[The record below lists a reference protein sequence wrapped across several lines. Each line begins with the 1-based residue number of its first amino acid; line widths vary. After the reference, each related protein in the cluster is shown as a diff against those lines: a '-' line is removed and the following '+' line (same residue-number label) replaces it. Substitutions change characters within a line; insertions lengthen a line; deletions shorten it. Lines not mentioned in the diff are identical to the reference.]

1 MKSPKWTEGG
11 FKMARGRK
19 KKPTDINEQIALLE
33 ETINSLTVELKAK
46 KAELANLEKVK
57 KEQEQQALLDAIVAS
72 GKTKEQIMELLQN

>member
-1 MKSPKWTEGG
+1 
-11 FKMARGRK
+11 MARGRK

-33 ETINSLTVELKAK
+33 ETISNLTAELKAK
-46 KAELANLEKVK
+46 KAELANIEKVK

>member
-1 MKSPKWTEGG
+1 
-11 FKMARGRK
+11 MARGRK

-33 ETINSLTVELKAK
+33 ETISNLTAELKAK

-72 GKTKEQIMELLQN
+72 GKTKEQIMELLHN

>member
-1 MKSPKWTEGG
+1 
-11 FKMARGRK
+11 MARGRK

-72 GKTKEQIMELLQN
+72 GKTKEQIMELIQN

>member
-1 MKSPKWTEGG
+1 
-11 FKMARGRK
+11 MARGRK

-33 ETINSLTVELKAK
+33 ETISNLAVELKAK

-57 KEQEQQALLDAIVAS
+57 KEQEQQALLNAIAAS

>member
-1 MKSPKWTEGG
+1 
-11 FKMARGRK
+11 MARGRK

-33 ETINSLTVELKAK
+33 ETISNLTAELKAK
-46 KAELANLEKVK
+46 KDELANLEKVK

>member
-1 MKSPKWTEGG
+1 
-11 FKMARGRK
+11 MARGRK

-33 ETINSLTVELKAK
+33 ETISNLTAELKTK

>member
-1 MKSPKWTEGG
+1 
-11 FKMARGRK
+11 MARGRK

-33 ETINSLTVELKAK
+33 ETISNLTAELKAK

-72 GKTKEQIMELLQN
+72 GKTKEQIMEMLQN

>member
-1 MKSPKWTEGG
+1 
-11 FKMARGRK
+11 MARGRK
-19 KKPTDINEQIALLE
+19 KKPTNINEQIALLE
-33 ETINSLTVELKAK
+33 ETISNLTAELKAK

>member
-1 MKSPKWTEGG
+1 
-11 FKMARGRK
+11 MARGRK

-33 ETINSLTVELKAK
+33 ETVSNLTAELKAK
-46 KAELANLEKVK
+46 KAELSNLERVK

>member
-1 MKSPKWTEGG
+1 
-11 FKMARGRK
+11 MARGRK

-33 ETINSLTVELKAK
+33 ETINNLTAELKAK

>member
-1 MKSPKWTEGG
+1 
-11 FKMARGRK
+11 MARGRK

-33 ETINSLTVELKAK
+33 ETISNLTAELKAK

-72 GKTKEQIMELLQN
+72 GKTKEQIMELLQD

>member
-1 MKSPKWTEGG
+1 
-11 FKMARGRK
+11 MARGRK

-33 ETINSLTVELKAK
+33 ETINSLTAELKTK

>member
-1 MKSPKWTEGG
+1 
-11 FKMARGRK
+11 MARGRK

-33 ETINSLTVELKAK
+33 ETISNLTAELKTK
-46 KAELANLEKVK
+46 KAELANLEKIK

>member
-1 MKSPKWTEGG
+1 MS
-11 FKMARGRK
+11 RGRK

-33 ETINSLTVELKAK
+33 ETISNLTAELKTK

>member
-1 MKSPKWTEGG
+1 
-11 FKMARGRK
+11 MARGRK

-33 ETINSLTVELKAK
+33 ETISNLTAELKTK

-72 GKTKEQIMELLQN
+72 GKTKEEIMELLQN

>member
-1 MKSPKWTEGG
+1 
-11 FKMARGRK
+11 MARGRK

-33 ETINSLTVELKAK
+33 ETISNLTAELKAN
-46 KAELANLEKVK
+46 KAELASLEKIK

>member
-1 MKSPKWTEGG
+1 
-11 FKMARGRK
+11 MARGRK

-33 ETINSLTVELKAK
+33 ETISNLTAELKAK
-46 KAELANLEKVK
+46 KAELTSLEKIK

>member
-1 MKSPKWTEGG
+1 
-11 FKMARGRK
+11 MARGRK

-46 KAELANLEKVK
+46 KAELSNLEKVK

>member
-1 MKSPKWTEGG
+1 
-11 FKMARGRK
+11 MARGRK

-33 ETINSLTVELKAK
+33 ETISNLTAELKAK
-46 KAELANLEKVK
+46 KTELANLEKIK

>member
-1 MKSPKWTEGG
+1 
-11 FKMARGRK
+11 MARGRK

-33 ETINSLTVELKAK
+33 ETISNLTAELKAK
-46 KAELANLEKVK
+46 KAELASLEKVK

>member
-1 MKSPKWTEGG
+1 
-11 FKMARGRK
+11 MARGRK

-33 ETINSLTVELKAK
+33 ETISNLTAELKAK

-72 GKTKEQIMELLQN
+72 GKTKEQIMELL

>member
-1 MKSPKWTEGG
+1 
-11 FKMARGRK
+11 MARGRK

-33 ETINSLTVELKAK
+33 ETISNLTAELKTK
-46 KAELANLEKVK
+46 KAELENLEKVK

>member
-1 MKSPKWTEGG
+1 
-11 FKMARGRK
+11 MARGRK

-33 ETINSLTVELKAK
+33 ETISNLTAELKAK
-46 KAELANLEKVK
+46 KTELANLEQVK

>member
-1 MKSPKWTEGG
+1 
-11 FKMARGRK
+11 MARGRK

-33 ETINSLTVELKAK
+33 ETISNLTAELKTK

-57 KEQEQQALLDAIVAS
+57 KEQEQKALLDAIVAS

>member
-1 MKSPKWTEGG
+1 
-11 FKMARGRK
+11 MARGRK

-33 ETINSLTVELKAK
+33 KTISNLTAELKAK

>member
-1 MKSPKWTEGG
+1 
-11 FKMARGRK
+11 MARGRK

>member
-1 MKSPKWTEGG
+1 
-11 FKMARGRK
+11 MARGRK

-33 ETINSLTVELKAK
+33 ETISNLTAELKAK
-46 KAELANLEKVK
+46 KAELVNLEKVK

>member
-1 MKSPKWTEGG
+1 
-11 FKMARGRK
+11 MARGRK

-33 ETINSLTVELKAK
+33 ETINSLTAELKAK